1 MNGLVGRFG
10 YFPRQQMLALEKY
23 ANSLLA
29 PKVHP
34 TRRRSRRPRI
44 AFHPYDL
51 DFSGHQIKLTRSVR
65 LYRYTNGRWY
75 VRFTLN
81 GKRRMLSTGE
91 TDKTHALLKFGEI
104 VKAAERADALGFQA
118 KSVSTFRELAEE
130 YIVYAEVNKATST
143 FKGDKRRLPKLL
155 AVFGAL
161 ELTDMTQRRIEL
173 FIEARGKEVK
183 PATVNRDLAL
193 IKHMLSKAV
202 DWGYLKSNPV
212 KRVRFLKEP
221 PGRTRYLNENER
233 ERLLDACKHSES
245 EMLYPIVLTAL
256 LTGMRK
262 GELLALTWDDVN
274 LTEARITVRRSKNNE
289 TRHIPIHA
297 SLLEVLS
304 ELHTRYPFSQYVF
317 SKPDGRPYGNWR
329 RAFDTACRHAG
340 ITNFRFHDLRHTFGS
355 YLGMEGFNAYT
366 IMQLMGHK
374 TLAMSARYTH
384 ISETQLRAAIDKIGE
399 KWWRPSHQ
407 ELDNL
412 HK

>member
-1 MNGLVGRFG
+1 M
-10 YFPRQQMLALEKY
+10 K
-23 ANSLLA
+23 SLLA
-29 PKVHP
+29 RFPYIPRERIVALERYVRTLELKRRP
-34 TRRRSRRPRI
+34 RRRSV
-44 AFHPYDL
+44 AFHAYDL
-51 DFSGHQIKLTRSVR
+51 DFPAYQTKLTSNVR

-75 VRFTLN
+75 VRFTRN

-91 TDKTHALLKFGEI
+91 TDKTQALLKLVEI
-104 VKAAERADALGFQA
+104 VKAAERTEGPKNTL
-118 KSVSTFRELAEE
+118 TFKELVEE
-130 YIVYAEVNKATST
+130 YIAYAEVNKAVST
-143 FKGDKRRLPKLL
+143 AKEDKRKLPKII
-155 AVFGAL
+155 AEFGV
-161 ELTDMTQRRIEL
+161 ERLTDLTQRKVEL
-173 FIEARGKEVK
+173 FVQARGKEVK
-183 PATVNRDLAL
+183 PATVNRDLTL
-193 IKHMLSKAV
+193 IKHMLNKAV
-202 DWGYLKSNPV
+202 DWGYLNANPV

-233 ERLLDACKHSES
+233 ERLLDACRHSES
-245 EMLYPIVLTAL
+245 EMLYPAVLTAL

-289 TRHIPIHA
+289 TRHIPLHA
-297 SLLEVLS
+297 SLLEVFY
-304 ELHTRYPFSQYVF
+304 ELRTRYPFSQYVF
-317 SKPDGRPYGNWR
+317 SKSDGRSYGNWR

-399 KWWRPSHQ
+399 KMVEASPS
-407 ELDNL
+407 NN
-412 HK
+412 